1 MASLSELA
9 TKLYELRERKTE
21 INNTLKEVQRD
32 LDVAEQ
38 ELLEEMMHE
47 GMNRLDIQDK
57 GSFHIANRK
66 FFKISDREA
75 LIDFIHEQG
84 DVDLLTVNHQTLNAY
99 AKEMY
104 SRKEAEGDEDFNMP
118 GIDYITK
125 TQIRVRKTRR

>member
-21 INNTLKEVQRD
+21 INNTLKEVQSD